1 MSKTIVAISTA
12 LGKGAIS
19 VIRMSGEEAFSIAH
33 KLFIAKNNATVFEH
47 SKMYL
52 GTVKTEHFC
61 DQCFCVCFFA
71 PNSYTGENLVEFQC
85 HGGVK
90 LAQCVVKECVSCGA
104 VLADKGE
111 FTRRAFLNGKLSLA
125 DAEGIIDMINAESTA
140 QLNAGFRLLNG
151 KFSTHIRCI
160 IQQLVDTTAQLE
172 ASLDYPDEM
181 EDEAMLNCK
190 VTLDKIDVELAN
202 LLATAK
208 NGMLIKNGISVA
220 IIGVP
225 NIGKSS
231 LLNALIARDRAIVTD
246 IAGTTRDSIE
256 ESLEVDGVLL
266 NFVDTA
272 GIRNSCDTIEQLGVI
287 RSKEIAKNA
296 DLILM
301 LLNANAQMSAEEQLL
316 INSYQNKPMLF
327 VYNKSDLGIAK
338 KDTSE
343 NAIYISAKY
352 NKNIDL
358 LKQKIVDICLDKSLE
373 NDEMLTS
380 LRHIQAIQKAKSS
393 IENAKS
399 NLKICP
405 IECTL
410 VDLKDSYFALGEITG
425 DTANENIIDA
435 VFTKF
440 CLGK

>member
-1 MSKTIVAISTA
+1 
-12 LGKGAIS
+12 
-19 VIRMSGEEAFSIAH
+19 
-33 KLFIAKNNATVFEH
+33 
-47 SKMYL
+47 
-52 GTVKTEHFC
+52 
-61 DQCFCVCFFA
+61 
-71 PNSYTGENLVEFQC
+71 
-85 HGGVK
+85 
-90 LAQCVVKECVSCGA
+90 
-104 VLADKGE
+104 
-111 FTRRAFLNGKLSLA
+111 
-125 DAEGIIDMINAESTA
+125 
-140 QLNAGFRLLNG
+140 
-151 KFSTHIRCI
+151 
-160 IQQLVDTTAQLE
+160 
-172 ASLDYPDEM
+172 
-181 EDEAMLNCK
+181 
-190 VTLDKIDVELAN
+190 
-202 LLATAK
+202 
-208 NGMLIKNGISVA
+208 LIKNGISVA

-287 RSKEIAKNA
+287 RSKEIAKKA